1 MFVFFPPFVIYIDW
15 IKPKKKS
22 ILVDLKKKNVPSPKP
37 SKNLFHQIQ
46 RGEDHING
54 YKEIM
59 GAGLHKKEKK
69 RKDKNSH
76 ENRGKKI
83 VSSKGFIRKKGATNK
98 L

>member
-1 MFVFFPPFVIYIDW
+1 
-15 IKPKKKS
+15 
-22 ILVDLKKKNVPSPKP
+22 
-37 SKNLFHQIQ
+37 
-46 RGEDHING
+46 
-54 YKEIM
+54 M